1 MLPHIAKTIYA
12 PLCNFFVWLVLGS
25 SIAAIFGVEE
35 LTGRAINISTSNL
48 RHIETFSVVAVIYVV
63 LDIRGEHRAGARRP
77 LGISRQGEGVLM
89 LDRLIEEVPRFFNYY
104 NMIFM
109 LQAMLRTLALTVVGC
124 TVGFSVRARARGA
137 AADAGAAAP
146 AGAAR
151 GDRLRGS
158 VPAHSVPGDPVHR
171 ALRRAGLCAE
181 RLALQHRADLDL
193 PALHGLPLRGDPRR
207 AGTRSRA
214 CRWRRRRR

>member
-1 MLPHIAKTIYA
+1 MTAVVIGITLNSGAYLTEILRAGVISVRRAELEAAETLGMSRLQTVQYVMLPHIAKTIYA

-48 RHIETFSVVAVIYVV
+48 RHIETFSVVAVD
-63 LDIRGEHRAGARRP
+63 LRGADLRGEHRAGARRP
-77 LGISRQGEGVLM
+77 LGISREGEGVLM

-124 TVGFSVRARARGA
+124 TVGFLCGLVLAVLRQTQ
-137 AADAGAAAP
+137 AP
-146 AGAAR
+146 LLLPGAAR
-151 GDRLRGS
+151 GDRLCGRCS
-158 VPAHSVPGDPVHR
+158 A
-171 ALRRAGLCAE
+171 AF
-181 RLALQHRADLDL
+181 
-193 PALHGLPLRGDPRR
+193 
-207 AGTRSRA
+207 RS
-214 CRWRRRRR
+214 W